1 MMIKCLA
8 NQNDASNA
16 AKASN
21 SNMESVDAMEF
32 KLYVIRE
39 KLLDLKNLT
48 SKALSLVNKKG
59 KATGKG
65 RKEQE

>member
-1 MMIKCLA
+1 MIPCLA

-21 SNMESVDAMEF
+21 ANRESIDAMAI

-48 SKALSLVNKKG
+48 AKAQSLMNKKS
-59 KATGKG
+59 KG
-65 RKEQE
+65 SAPKKR